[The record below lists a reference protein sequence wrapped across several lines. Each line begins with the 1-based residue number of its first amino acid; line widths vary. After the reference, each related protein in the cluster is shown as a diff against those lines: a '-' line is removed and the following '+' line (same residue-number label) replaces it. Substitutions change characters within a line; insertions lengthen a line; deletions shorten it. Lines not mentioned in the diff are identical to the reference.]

1 MLNCC
6 FTGHRLIKSTR
17 ALEYIIKKE
26 LKALIENGVTDF
38 YSGGTYGWE
47 AMCEITVLKLRKR
60 YPHIKLH
67 LILPCP
73 AKEHTAEW
81 NGKRRDAC
89 YKIMNSADSVE
100 IVSEEYSEGCVKIRD
115 MRLVDAADV
124 CFCYCNEN
132 SGSGG
137 AAGVIRLAE
146 EKGIE
151 VINMYPVG
159 CVDSGV

>member
-1 MLNCC
+1 MNCC

-17 ALEYIIKKE
+17 TLECTVKKE
-26 LKALIENGVTDF
+26 IKALIEGGVTDF

-47 AMCEITVLKLRKR
+47 AMCELAVLKLRKK
-60 YPHIKLH
+60 YPHVRLH

-81 NGKRRDAC
+81 DVRRREVC
-89 YKIMNSADSVE
+89 YKIINSADSVE
-100 IVSEEYSEGCVKIRD
+100 VVSAEYSEGGAKLRD
-115 MRLVDAADV
+115 MRLVAAADV

-151 VINMYPVG
+151 IINLCREAV
-159 CVDSGV
+159 SNNL